1 MIWAFGWLVW
11 GVNGLG
17 EGFFG
22 MVSGFIVVGVV
33 IISVLVGGGWLIAC
47 MFWGLDLLLLVRG
60 CLT

>member
-1 MIWAFGWLVW
+1 
-11 GVNGLG
+11 
-17 EGFFG
+17 

-60 CLT
+60 GLT